1 MLSFTLALLASVGLA
16 GAILSAPRDRLD
28 HDHCTATAVDCAATA
43 DGGCIAATS
52 ADGSPLDFRMVYVP
66 PKTYGPGEKRDV
78 YKQFQNY
85 PRIVDASRAPS
96 YAPTSPDQK
105 PSVPIGYIDMP
116 EGTTYGYWDAAY
128 GVMNEAGLSMGE
140 SSCSGRLSSVPKGD
154 GPNGSGAL
162 FWVGELSDIALEVCS
177 TARCAI
183 QTMGKLAEEHGF
195 YGSIGVKEAGE
206 ALTIADGTEVWVFHI
221 LTDDTAEGAVW
232 AAQRVPKG
240 HATIVPNVFVIR
252 EIDPTD
258 GDNFMF
264 SDNIFDIALR
274 LGWWDGQGLLDFAA
288 TYSVS
293 EYNNPYYSGRRV
305 WRGLSLFAPSLNLD
319 PTLGVE
325 WDHPTYPF
333 SVEPDEPVTID
344 FMRRFYRDHMEG
356 TAYDLTDH
364 VVAGG
369 PFKTPNRYA
378 GGRAEATF
386 QHGAWERAISLY
398 RTMYSYIA
406 VTYKD
411 YNVIYFAPMTPHASV
426 YIPIIVKHDQTVKS
440 IPALEYSWQ
449 GEFSDKS
456 LWWASETVCNVMDLK
471 YMYMINDVRKAQYEI
486 EHEVDV
492 MMATESPD
500 QVETKMDGFGDNV
513 TEKWLNMHYTLLGKY
528 QNGYSDWG
536 YTQVGYG
543 PSTEWLHAAGFQDFQ
558 ATPAQFTEL
567 RRRYEKTQKEADE
580 IRDSALNA

>member
-1 MLSFTLALLASVGLA
+1 
-16 GAILSAPRDRLD
+16 
-28 HDHCTATAVDCAATA
+28 
-43 DGGCIAATS
+43 
-52 ADGSPLDFRMVYVP
+52 
-66 PKTYGPGEKRDV
+66 
-78 YKQFQNY
+78 
-85 PRIVDASRAPS
+85 
-96 YAPTSPDQK
+96 
-105 PSVPIGYIDMP
+105 MP

-140 SSCSGRLSSVPKGD
+140 SSCSGRLSSVPKGE

-195 YGSIGVKEAGE
+195 YGSVGVKEAGE

-221 LTDDTAEGAVW
+221 LADDTAEGAVW

-274 LGWWDGQGLLDFAA
+274 LGWWNGEGLLDFAA

-344 FMRRFYRDHMEG
+344 FMKRLYRDHMEG

-440 IPALEYSWQ
+440 IPALEYAWQ
-449 GEFSDKS
+449 
-456 LWWASETVCNVMDLK
+456 VHV
-471 YMYMINDVRKAQYEI
+471 
-486 EHEVDV
+486 H
-492 MMATESPD
+492 D
-500 QVETKMDGFGDNV
+500 Q
-513 TEKWLNMHYTLLGKY
+513 
-528 QNGYSDWG
+528 
-536 YTQVGYG
+536 
-543 PSTEWLHAAGFQDFQ
+543 
-558 ATPAQFTEL
+558 
-567 RRRYEKTQKEADE
+567 
-580 IRDSALNA
+580 